1 LLNEKRA
8 LRYALRNSVFLIVA
22 RSCCANPKHTNTN
35 THASNAPS
43 SQHSHKHT
51 CCQLPLYA
59 SPTSTTPYNRCPHA
73 ILPRIT
79 PALRVPAPPSNP
91 NAPPSSTAM
100 RIGDVQPGLR
110 CGSVAVMPT
119 SRTRDPS
126 ARAPRSSV
134 HHSTTHAP
142 HSSQQLAAAP
152 SAASAAPLSPHAIT
166 HPRPPN
172 TRGGGSKARPPYRS
186 VNGLLIRLARVAKLL
201 LGPGLLEEA
210 IGALGHLGLGL
221 HPSQH
226 TLKSSTAPTTVYNP
240 YYHTLHP
247 SPTSPVFSRYS

>member
-91 NAPPSSTAM
+91 NAPPSSAAM

-134 HHSTTHAP
+134 HHSSTHAP
-142 HSSQQLAAAP
+142 HSSQPLP
-152 SAASAAPLSPHAIT
+152 PPPPPPPPPLSLPMPSHIPVHQT
-166 HPRPPN
+166 L
-172 TRGGGSKARPPYRS
+172 GVVGARQGR
-186 VNGLLIRLARVAKLL
+186 
-201 LGPGLLEEA
+201 
-210 IGALGHLGLGL
+210 
-221 HPSQH
+221 H
-226 TLKSSTAPTTVYNP
+226 TAVSTA
-240 YYHTLHP
+240 
-247 SPTSPVFSRYS
+247 F